1 MYGGGGAVQNLHSLK
16 NVSFLFSFVV
26 RWCEFKKK
34 EEKDKKWNV
43 NVFWTGFYCSG
54 VSSYTE
60 GAEGGSL
67 DWAVNK
73 VGGNDDDNDDSDGGG
88 DSDDDDD
95 DDDDGGDSQQGELG
109 NLTRKYVDSMIK
121 M

>member
-1 MYGGGGAVQNLHSLK
+1 MLI
-16 NVSFLFSFVV
+16 F
-26 RWCEFKKK
+26 FKR
-34 EEKDKKWNV
+34 D
-43 NVFWTGFYCSG
+43 FYCSG

-73 VGGNDDDNDDSDGGG
+73 VGGNDDDNDDSDVGG